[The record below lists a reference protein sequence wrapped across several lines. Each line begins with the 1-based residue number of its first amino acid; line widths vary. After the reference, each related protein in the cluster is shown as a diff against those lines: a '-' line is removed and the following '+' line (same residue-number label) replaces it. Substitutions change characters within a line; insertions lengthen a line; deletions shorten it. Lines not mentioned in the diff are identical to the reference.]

1 MSAIERLFNNTFTLY
16 RRDRTA
22 DGQGGWLVSYAVNGT
37 AEGRIRPASS
47 TEREVALQ
55 EQAQI
60 SHVLYVLASTDIAR
74 GDQVELGAL
83 AWDVIAV
90 REPSLA
96 AVHYEVDCLAV
107 QREATVEEDGS

>member
-1 MSAIERLFNNTFTLY
+1 MSAIERLFNNTFGLY

-22 DGQGGWLVSYAVNGT
+22 DGQGGWSVTYAVIGT

-47 TEREVALQ
+47 TERDVAMQ

-60 SHVLYVLASTDIAR
+60 SHVLYVLATTDIGR
-74 GDQVELGAL
+74 GDQIELGDQV
-83 AWDVIAV
+83 WDVIAV

-96 AVHYEVDCLAV
+96 GVHYEVDCMEI
-107 QREATVEEDGS
+107 QREVTVEDGS

>member
-22 DGQGGWLVSYAVNGT
+22 DGQGGWSVTYASNGT

-47 TEREVALQ
+47 AEREVALQ

-60 SHVLYVLASTDIAR
+60 SHVLYVLADTDIAR
-74 GDQVELGAL
+74 GDQVELGEQV
-83 AWDVIAV
+83 WDVIAV
-90 REPSLA
+90 REPSLSS
-96 AVHYEVDCLAV
+96 VHYEVDCLET
-107 QREATVEEDGS
+107 QTETTVEDGS

>member
-22 DGQGGWLVSYAVNGT
+22 DGQGGWSVTYASNGT

-47 TEREVALQ
+47 AEREVALQ

-60 SHVLYVLASTDIAR
+60 SHVLY
-74 GDQVELGAL
+74 QVELGEQV
-83 AWDVIAV
+83 WDVIAV
-90 REPSLA
+90 REPSLSS
-96 AVHYEVDCLAV
+96 VHYEVDCLET
-107 QREATVEEDGS
+107 QTETTVEDGS

>member
-1 MSAIERLFNNTFTLY
+1 MVAIERLFNNTFTLY

-22 DGQGGWLVSYAVNGT
+22 DGQGGWTITYASNGT

-47 TEREVALQ
+47 TEREIAMQDRQ
-55 EQAQI
+55 EI
-60 SHVLYVLASTDIAR
+60 SHVLYVLATADIAR

-83 AWDVIAV
+83 VWDVLGV

-96 AVHYEVDCLAV
+96 NVHYEIDCMETQL
-107 QREATVEEDGS
+107 EATGGDGS